1 MTLSGARDTRAG
13 RWGADL
19 ALTLIER
26 RIRLRTKRS
35 TLWAFWPFLVPGSLM
50 ALYVLVFKG
59 VFRVPIPDYP
69 LFILSGLLPWV
80 FLTQT
85 LGDSLTS
92 LVNDADLIRTARFRY
107 ELLPIAAVTV
117 MFLYFLISM
126 AMFIGLL
133 AVIGRLNL
141 AALPAV
147 VFPILSLY
155 LFVAGL
161 SLLLSL
167 IDVYNRDLRSI
178 LGNLLAAWFFLVP
191 VLYKHEMA
199 EGGLAVL
206 LRIDPVAILVGQ
218 FRGALYYPVT
228 RPSEL
233 LLGLAICGASFLA
246 CLGVFRVFSPRL
258 PKDI

>member
-1 MTLSGARDTRAG
+1 MMLSGARDIRAG

-19 ALTLIER
+19 ARTLVER
-26 RIRLRTKRS
+26 RIWLRTKRS
-35 TLWAFWPFLVPGSLM
+35 KLWAFWPFLIPGSLM

-59 VFRVPIPDYP
+59 IFRVPIPDYP

-92 LVNDADLIRTARFRY
+92 LVSDADLIRSARFPY
-107 ELLPIAAVTV
+107 ELLPIASVTV
-117 MFLYFLISM
+117 MFLYFLISI

-133 AVIGRLNL
+133 ATMGRLDL

-147 VFPILSLY
+147 VFPTLSLY

-167 IDVYNRDLRSI
+167 VDVYNRDLRSI

-191 VLYKHEMA
+191 VLYKPEMA

-206 LRIDPVAILVGQ
+206 LHVDPVAILVGQ
-218 FRGALYYPVT
+218 FRGALYYHVT

-233 LLGLAICGASFLA
+233 LLGLAICSASFLA
-246 CLGVFRVFSPRL
+246 CLGVFRLFSPRL